1 MNNQYLKHC
10 KGRSEVIP
18 NQALSL
24 RDIMNRSL
32 RGQYLAEVAANQL
45 QYGDDAPE
53 DDGMP
58 DFEDKFDVLDHAS
71 YLEQRVN
78 EFKAAKEAEIAAK
91 AQQAT
96 QSEAQQAAASET
108 AENPA

>member
-24 RDIMNRSL
+24 RDIMIRSL

-45 QYGDDAPE
+45 QFGEDESESDDLPE
-53 DDGMP
+53 
-58 DFEDKFDVLDHAS
+58 FEDKFDMLDHAS

-78 EFKAAKEAEIAAK
+78 EFKAAKEAEKAAK
-91 AQQAT
+91 AQQAE
-96 QSEAQQAAASET
+96 QSVAQQAKAPET